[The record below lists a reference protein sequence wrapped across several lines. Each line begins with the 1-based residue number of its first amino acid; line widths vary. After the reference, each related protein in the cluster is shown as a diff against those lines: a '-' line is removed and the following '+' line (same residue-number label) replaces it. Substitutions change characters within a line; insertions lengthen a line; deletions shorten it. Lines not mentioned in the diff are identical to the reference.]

1 MKLALRDHLNTQRRP
16 AHRSLWWVFVLY
28 LSKGKMKPSCSSF
41 GKSHAF
47 FITVCVHHTL
57 GALVKLRKQAPMD
70 QGTLCQH
77 EVSSRSSC
85 LLSAHLIST
94 TQLRGVCSLQKN
106 DSQRAIN
113 MTFVIHVAIR
123 TMRISMPRCS
133 IPSMCTD
140 TLKCRETLRRGP
152 EAIRD

>member
-1 MKLALRDHLNTQRRP
+1 MTRRTASIMKLALRDHLNTQRRP

-28 LSKGKMKPSCSSF
+28 LSK
-41 GKSHAF
+41 
-47 FITVCVHHTL
+47 